1 MAISMMT
8 IQDWL
13 DYLKWHIG
21 VIQRERQTNTRFVFA
36 CGVILIG
43 SILAIANSV
52 YTANWIMFIVGIIG
66 ASIFGYLL
74 NYAMTVGSDIAAT
87 AEVMISFISRIMLGK
102 FKGSNEILAEYR
114 RLIDEMGKKY
124 RTCTQPKI

>member
-1 MAISMMT
+1 MMT

-13 DYLKWHIG
+13 DYLKWHIE

-74 NYAMTVGSDIAAT
+74 NYLITVGSDIAAT
-87 AEVMISFISRIMLGK
+87 AEVMISFISRIMLGE